1 MPRDSVG
8 VYFFC
13 KIVSYLTAPKLLN
26 LSNAR
31 EARRGTTAEAAPAER
46 WRESAPL
53 QPSLD
58 LNKAGLFVFLFSC
71 IIFIFLFK
79 KMCDSPARAVLDVY
93 VVRPRSVYA
102 VPLVPPD
109 PWLPKPSAG
118 ADVTPVAVHW
128 IKQLF
133 F

>member
-1 MPRDSVG
+1 
-8 VYFFC
+8 
-13 KIVSYLTAPKLLN
+13 
-26 LSNAR
+26 
-31 EARRGTTAEAAPAER
+31 
-46 WRESAPL
+46 
-53 QPSLD
+53 
-58 LNKAGLFVFLFSC
+58 
-71 IIFIFLFK
+71 
-79 KMCDSPARAVLDVY
+79 MCDSPARAVLDVY

-133 F
+133 FKKNFFGHITKDICVSAIWNFLVYLQ